1 MVIRNIKKTKI
12 LFVIPNLNGGGA
24 ERVFVT
30 YIKSLNKQ
38 KFNIKLAL
46 IEKTGPFVDLVPHDV
61 QIIDLKGKRTR
72 HSFIR
77 LLKCVKQTQP
87 DLIMST
93 TNRMNILILL
103 VSRFINK
110 QIKICV
116 YEPSMP
122 SAQFGHKHLQF
133 YYLWLIRYL
142 YPKADRIIAQT
153 KAMKS
158 EINHYFKISLDKI
171 DVIINPVDKQF
182 IDYSIKNEIN
192 PFTNKTI
199 NIVASGRIQH
209 EKGFNFLINS
219 FAKVIEIDQRF
230 KLHILGN
237 VGSQSYFEKLKS
249 IIKKNKLEEHIMFMG
264 FKNNPFPYY
273 KFADLFVLSSLWEG
287 LPNVVLEVL
296 YLQTPLVVT
305 DCIPFFHEVIEEGKN
320 GYIIDYGNEKL
331 MAEKILNYNKL
342 IVENSISFSFNF
354 NRYFEKIVKL

>member
-1 MVIRNIKKTKI
+1 MKIQNIKKIKI

-24 ERVFVT
+24 ERVFVN
-30 YIKSLNKQ
+30 YIRSINSKI
-38 KFNIKLAL
+38 FDIKIAL
-46 IEKTGPFVDLVPHDV
+46 IEKIGPFINLIPHGV

-77 LLKCVKQTQP
+77 LLKCVKQIKP
-87 DLIMST
+87 DLIVST

-103 VSRFINK
+103 VSKLINK

-142 YPKADRIIAQT
+142 YPKADRVIAQT
-153 KAMKS
+153 KEMKS
-158 EINHYFKISLDKI
+158 EINQYYKISHKII

-182 IDYSIKNEIN
+182 IDYNVKNKIT

-199 NIVASGRIQH
+199 NIVASGRIQY
-209 EKGFNFLINS
+209 EKGYDFLIKS

-230 KLHILGN
+230 KLYILGN
-237 VGSQSYFEKLKS
+237 IGSQSYFEKLKS
-249 IIKKNKLEEHIMFMG
+249 IIKKNKLEEHIIFLG
-264 FKNNPFPYY
+264 FKINPFPYY

-305 DCIPFFHEVIEEGKN
+305 DCIPFFYEVIEEGKN

-331 MAEKILNYNKL
+331 MAEKILNYDKL
-342 IVENSISFSFNF
+342 IVENSISFSSDLNS
-354 NRYFEKIVKL
+354 YFRKIVKL